1 MAGKFRRISLHRA
14 VFLTFL
20 VIAVSL
26 TASFLYVYGTF
37 YRIENI
43 SEITKNQYLP
53 QLIDKQRI
61 LVNIETLRRQLEL
74 IHTSGRQDEVRKAQ
88 VVAQAL
94 MAEAVFEQSRQ
105 FHEKVLELHPDI
117 LLLIELKEKLLL
129 AEEVL
134 QGAELHLQWLL
145 GRFSVRTGSAFR
157 PSDAS
162 ADRAPEG
169 GAKNSDAV
177 MLSAF
182 GGLCEGDGAVA
193 PDCRA
198 LQDGREAVSAATK
211 NMRALEQRTLKVK
224 ERLEEGLNALSDYT
238 LTMEVLKISSDMMQ
252 VGTTVSHVRVQFILI
267 GAITFALLLGCCL
280 LIRLHILKPLVSMA
294 RFLHNLR
301 LGRKTQPLSAA
312 RIKEIQQIMDMLPL
326 LRTVIERLSMRTS
339 LLLEER
345 NEYAKL
351 SLRDALTGLGNRLAL
366 EARKHADMPGLPL
379 AALMFDIDFFK
390 KYNDTFGHPEGDRCL
405 QRVASAAKGCLRSPS
420 DDIFRYGGEEFLVL
434 VPGADSDV
442 AGRIAV
448 RILESIRKMGIAHPG
463 SPGGTITVSVGVA
476 CRALG
481 DTTTFDELTAQADE
495 ALYVSKKNG
504 RNRMTVFSG

>member
-74 IHTSGRQDEVRKAQ
+74 IHTSGRQEEVRRAQ

-105 FHEKVLELHPDI
+105 FHEKVIELHPDI

-129 AEEVL
+129 AEEAL
-134 QGAELHLQWLL
+134 QRAELHLQWLL
-145 GRFSVRTGSAFR
+145 GRLSVRTGSAFR
-157 PSDAS
+157 AS
-162 ADRAPEG
+162 VGQAVSSVRAPEDG
-169 GAKNSDAV
+169 DAA
-177 MLSAF
+177 MLSELSALC
-182 GGLCEGDGAVA
+182 GGDVSAE

-198 LQDGREAVSAATK
+198 LYDGREAVSAAK
-211 NMRALEQRTLKVK
+211 KHLRALEKRTLKVK
-224 ERLEEGLNALSDYT
+224 ERLEEGLNALSDHT
-238 LTMEVLKISSDMMQ
+238 MTMEVLKISSDMMQ
-252 VGTTVSHVRVQFILI
+252 VGATVSQVRVQFILI
-267 GAITFALLLGCCL
+267 GCITFVLLLGCCL
-280 LIRLHILKPLVSMA
+280 LIRRHILKPLISMA
-294 RFLHNLR
+294 KFLHDLR
-301 LGRKTQPLSAA
+301 LGRKTDVLSAV

-326 LRTVIERLSMRTS
+326 LRAVIERLSMRTS

-351 SLRDALTGLGNRLAL
+351 SLCDALTGLGNRLAL
-366 EARKHADMPGLPL
+366 EERKHADMPGFPL
-379 AALMFDIDFFK
+379 AVLMFDIDFFK
-390 KYNDTFGHPEGDRCL
+390 KYNDTFGHLEGDRCL
-405 QRVASAAKGCLRSPS
+405 CRVASAVKGSLRRPS
-420 DDIFRYGGEEFLVL
+420 DAVFRYGGEEFVVL
-434 VPGADSDV
+434 APGADS
-442 AGRIAV
+442 AGAESIAA
-448 RILESIRKMGIAHPG
+448 RILESVRGAGIDHPG
-463 SPGGTITVSVGVA
+463 VPGGILTVSVGVA
-476 CRALG
+476 YRSLG
-481 DTTTFDELTAQADE
+481 DTTTFDELMAQADE
-495 ALYVSKKNG
+495 ALYASKKNG